1 MFIGFD
7 YGTANCSVAVMRDH
21 GPELLTLENNEPYLP
36 SMLCAPTREAVSECL
51 HRHWQVP
58 TGSEENQ
65 QLLRRAISYNREEDI
80 PVNGDSVL
88 FGLQALAHYM
98 EDPEEVYFVRS
109 PKSFLGANGLKPQ
122 QIALFED
129 LVCAMMFHIK
139 RQAEN
144 VLQTGIEQ
152 AVIGRPINFQGIGG
166 EEANRQA
173 QGILQRAAERAG
185 FKAIEFQ
192 FEPVAAGLDFEATL
206 SEEQTVLVV
215 DIGGGT
221 TDCSVL
227 LMGPQWRDRAD
238 RQQSLLGHSG
248 CRVGGNDLDIM
259 LAFKQLMPLFGLG
272 GETAKGIALPALPYW
287 NAVATND
294 VPAQNDFYSAANG
307 RVLRDL
313 ILDAAEPEKVKRLLK
328 VYQQRLSYRLV
339 RAAEESKIA
348 LSGQTA
354 ISAPLGFVQADLAES
369 ISQAQ
374 LADAISQP
382 LMRIQE
388 QVSAALASS
397 QTAPQVIY
405 LTGGSARSPAAR
417 RAATAAAWHSDR
429 RRQRLRLGHRRAGA
443 LGANAVPL
451 TARGRARRALAHWR
465 LYIMSTILTLDS
477 ARLRL
482 RPWRDEDLPAFA
494 ALNADPQ
501 VMRYFPATMTAEES
515 RAQAER
521 IRAFMQQH
529 GWGLWAVEVKDSAPF
544 IGFVG
549 LARPSDD
556 LPCSPCVEIGWRL
569 AAAHWGNGYAAEAA
583 RAALACAFDT
593 LHLPEVVSF
602 TAENNQPSRRVMTRI
617 GMQFDGETFLHP
629 RLPAG
634 HPLQKHVLYRLNRQT
649 WRERRGD

>member
-21 GPELLTLENNEPYLP
+21 GPELLTLENNAPYLP

-51 HRHWQVP
+51 HRHWQIP

-88 FGLQALAHYM
+88 FGLQALSHYM

-144 VLQTGIEQ
+144 VLQTGIDQ

-166 EEANRQA
+166 DEANRQA

-185 FKAIEFQ
+185 FKDIEFQ

-354 ISAPLGFVQADLAES
+354 ISAPLNFVQADLAES
-369 ISQAQ
+369 INQDQ

-405 LTGGSARSPAAR
+405 LTGGSARSPLL
-417 RAATAAAWHSDR
+417 RAALQQQLPGIPIVGGNDFGSVTA
-429 RRQRLRLGHRRAGA
+429 
-443 LGANAVPL
+443 
-451 TARGRARRALAHWR
+451 
-465 LYIMSTILTLDS
+465 
-477 ARLRL
+477 
-482 RPWRDEDLPAFA
+482 
-494 ALNADPQ
+494 
-501 VMRYFPATMTAEES
+501 
-515 RAQAER
+515 
-521 IRAFMQQH
+521 
-529 GWGLWAVEVKDSAPF
+529 
-544 IGFVG
+544 G
-549 LARPSDD
+549 LAR
-556 LPCSPCVEIGWRL
+556 W
-569 AAAHWGNGYAAEAA
+569 AQ
-583 RAALACAFDT
+583 T
-593 LHLPEVVSF
+593 LF
-602 TAENNQPSRRVMTRI
+602 R
-617 GMQFDGETFLHP
+617 
-629 RLPAG
+629 
-634 HPLQKHVLYRLNRQT
+634 
-649 WRERRGD
+649 